1 MELFC
6 LSFSF
11 INQNPLKKEAS
22 SHQLFGYFPVQLVK
36 EKQDKMLD
44 FFILKKKKP
53 FSPQIMDCLLA
64 YSEVAIEGLLSLIFV
79 NSWI

>member
-1 MELFC
+1 MDLFC

-11 INQNPLKKEAS
+11 INQNPLEKEA

-44 FFILKKKKP
+44 FFILKKKP

-64 YSEVAIEGLLSLIFV
+64 YSELAVEGLLSLIFV

>member
-1 MELFC
+1 MDLFC

-11 INQNPLKKEAS
+11 INQNPLEKEAS

-44 FFILKKKKP
+44 FFILKKKP
-53 FSPQIMDCLLA
+53 FSPQIIDCLLA
-64 YSEVAIEGLLSLIFV
+64 YSEVAIEGLLS
-79 NSWI
+79 

>member
-1 MELFC
+1 MDLFC

-11 INQNPLKKEAS
+11 INQNPLEKEAS

-44 FFILKKKKP
+44 FFILKKKP
-53 FSPQIMDCLLA
+53 FSPQIIDCLLA
-64 YSEVAIEGLLSLIFV
+64 YSEVAIECLLSLIFV

>member
-44 FFILKKKKP
+44 FFILKKKNP
-53 FSPQIMDCLLA
+53 FPPK
-64 YSEVAIEGLLSLIFV
+64 
-79 NSWI
+79 